1 MKTMIKK
8 YRRICLVLFFL
19 IFMGIIDYPFLSRLY
34 NERVQG
40 QAVISYSQSVESL
53 LKEEREKRLQ
63 KAREYNKK
71 LAQGGDAV
79 LQDTFLKQKEPAEE
93 TGRKVCDM
101 LDIGEEDT
109 IGIIEIPKI
118 NVSIPIYGDT
128 SEKNLQKGAGLLEG
142 SSLPIGGE
150 STHTCISAHR
160 GLPGKTMFTNL
171 DLLQEGDF
179 FFLTILGEKLAYQ
192 VTGIQTVKP
201 DEAEA
206 LAIQKGRDL
215 ATLITCTPYGI
226 NTHRL
231 YIHGSRTVIPEQKKS
246 ATEMPTENFWRKWGW
261 VPLNIALL
269 LWLALLL
276 HLTGKRKAK
285 K

>member
-1 MKTMIKK
+1 MTKK

-19 IFMGIIDYPFLSRLY
+19 IFMGVMDYPFLSRLY
-34 NERVQG
+34 NDQVQG
-40 QAVISYSQSVESL
+40 QAVISYNSSVEKL
-53 LKEEREKRLQ
+53 QKEERETRLQ
-63 KAREYNKK
+63 KAREYNKN
-71 LAQGGDAV
+71 LAQGGAAV
-79 LQDTFLKQKEPAEE
+79 LEDTFLMQKESEAETE
-93 TGRKVCDM
+93 RKVCAM
-101 LDIGEEDT
+101 LNVGEEDT
-109 IGIIEIPKI
+109 IGIVEIPKI
-118 NVSIPIYGDT
+118 KVSIPVYGDT

-160 GLPGKTMFTNL
+160 GLPGKTMFTSL
-171 DLLQEGDF
+171 DLLEKGDF
-179 FFLTILGEKLAYQ
+179 FYVTVLGEKLAYQ

-206 LAIQKGRDL
+206 LAIQPGKDL

-231 YIHGSRTVIPEQKKS
+231 YIHGSRTVISEKKQ
-246 ATEMPTENFWRKWGW
+246 ADAEVPTESLWRKWGW
-261 VPLNIALL
+261 VPLNIGLL
-269 LWLALLL
+269 LWLVLLL
-276 HLTGKRKAK
+276 YLTGKRKVK

>member
-1 MKTMIKK
+1 MIKK
-8 YRRICLVLFFL
+8 YSRICLVIFFL

-40 QAVISYSQSVESL
+40 QAVVSYNQSVESL
-53 LKEEREKRLQ
+53 QKEEREKRLQ

-79 LQDTFLKQKEPAEE
+79 LEDTFLKQKEPEAE
-93 TGRKVCDM
+93 TGRKDCNM
-101 LDIGEEDT
+101 LNVGEEDT

-128 SEKNLQKGAGLLEG
+128 SEKKLQKGAGLLEG

-160 GLPGKTMFTNL
+160 GLPGKTMFTSL
-171 DLLQEGDF
+171 DLLEKGDF
-179 FFLTILGEKLAYQ
+179 FYITVLGEKLAYQ

-206 LAIQKGRDL
+206 LAIQQGRDL

-231 YIHGSRTVIPEQKKS
+231 YVHGSRIVIPEEKEP
-246 ATEMPTENFWRKWGW
+246 AAEIPTESFWRKWGW
-261 VPLNIALL
+261 VPLNIGLL

-276 HLTGKRKAK
+276 YFTGKRKTRK
-285 K
+285 